1 MTYDDL
7 INSVSAI
14 VNDETILKKGL
25 VLMYYLDT
33 ETHRKMNE
41 ELFYRS
47 NPITEKLVPNEEFE
61 VELGGLIVKFVI
73 K

>member
-25 VLMYYLDT
+25 VLMYYLDV
-33 ETHRKMNE
+33 ETHKKMNE

-47 NPITEKLVPNEEFE
+47 NPITEKLIPNEEFE

>member
-25 VLMYYLDT
+25 VLMYYLDA